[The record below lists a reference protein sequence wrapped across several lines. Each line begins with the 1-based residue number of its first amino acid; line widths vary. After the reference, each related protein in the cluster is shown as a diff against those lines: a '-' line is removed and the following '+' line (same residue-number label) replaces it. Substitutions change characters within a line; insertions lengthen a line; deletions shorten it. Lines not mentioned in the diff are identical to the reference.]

1 MNKFQKVSLLLL
13 RLGMG
18 WIMLYAGLAKI
29 ITPGWSAA
37 PYLQNAQTFHNFFLW
52 FTKPGILP
60 ITNFVNEWGLAL
72 LGVSLILGLFV
83 RWSSLLGILL
93 MLLYYFPVLTFPYIK
108 PNSLVIDD
116 HIAYALVLLLFAAM
130 NAGRVWG
137 LDSRM
142 KK

>member
-13 RLGMG
+13 RFGMG

-29 ITPGWSAA
+29 MTPGWSAA
-37 PYLQNAQTFHNFFLW
+37 PYLQNAQTFHNFFAW

-108 PNSLVIDD
+108 PNSLIVDD

-130 NAGRVWG
+130 NAGKVWG
-137 LDSRM
+137 LDSRI